1 MCCEHEMPVN
11 VICMVVE
18 LNLRR
23 KMILKINGS
32 GIVSLQNV
40 LVGTVVSRSIADV
53 HFLAKIQWS

>member
-1 MCCEHEMPVN
+1 MKMPVN

-40 LVGTVVSRSIADV
+40 LVGTVVSCSVADV

>member
-1 MCCEHEMPVN
+1 MKMPVN

-40 LVGTVVSRSIADV
+40 LVGTVVSRSISDV

>member
-1 MCCEHEMPVN
+1 MKMAVN

-23 KMILKINGS
+23 KMILKINGY

-40 LVGTVVSRSIADV
+40 LVGTVVSRSIVDV